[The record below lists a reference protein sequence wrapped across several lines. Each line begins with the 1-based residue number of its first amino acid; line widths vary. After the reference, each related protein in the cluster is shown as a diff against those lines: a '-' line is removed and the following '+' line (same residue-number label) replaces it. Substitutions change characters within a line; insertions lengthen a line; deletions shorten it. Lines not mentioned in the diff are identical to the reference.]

1 MTASPRQRWDNGP
14 VNTLTPILSSPG
26 WELLESLQA
35 RQETNPMPLREL
47 GAALRA
53 SGIEASLAAAV
64 LTQLALRQAARAKFG
79 PFASHMVF
87 TRDGLEQAT
96 RLVVAARHAQRFR
109 ASGARRVADLGC
121 GIGADALAIAG
132 LGGSDVSN
140 LQAGILYQGVIADG
154 VEQMCFAHEK
164 CLDLC
169 GFERL

>member
-1 MTASPRQRWDNGP
+1 M
-14 VNTLTPILSSPG
+14 NTLTPILSSPG

-53 SGIEASLAAAV
+53 SGIEADLAAAV

-121 GIGADALAIAG
+121 GIG
-132 LGGSDVSN
+132 
-140 LQAGILYQGVIADG
+140 
-154 VEQMCFAHEK
+154 
-164 CLDLC
+164 
-169 GFERL
+169 

>member
-1 MTASPRQRWDNGP
+1 
-14 VNTLTPILSSPG
+14 
-26 WELLESLQA
+26 
-35 RQETNPMPLREL
+35 MPLREL

-53 SGIEASLAAAV
+53 SGIEAGLTAAV

-132 LGGSDVSN
+132 LGLDVLAVDIDPEAAGAVAAN
-140 LQAGILYQGVIADG
+140 LRDFEGAQVRFRGRGRDLRRPRPAYGGLARVG
-154 VEQMCFAHEK
+154 AHHK
-164 CLDLC
+164 PGGLVPAPVH
-169 GFERL
+169 GPRLGACD